1 MPYILTSTANPS
13 SPQSWVKMETE
24 SILSGHSEYGNR
36 MQNGHRTTPRPLPPL
51 KGPGCGP
58 GGGGLPGGSS
68 GGPHSFLNG
77 GNASMANLGLMTP
90 HNSHMPP
97 ANIHSQSPTS
107 VLSNYSLNRN
117 LNQLNLNLVPRT
129 NSVLSNHTANNHYGR
144 LELESPGYQTAASL
158 QPLHENS
165 IL

>member
-1 MPYILTSTANPS
+1 MPTVFFFSSHLKSTVFTYLQKAHAQQPHIQTQLQTQYVSAPAPFLGNYTLN
-13 SPQSWVKMETE
+13 SPG
-24 SILSGHSEYGNR
+24 GHSVSGLFGSGL
-36 MQNGHRTTPRPLPPL
+36 QNGHGVYNGHGVP
-51 KGPGCGP
+51 GPGCGP
-58 GGGGLPGGSS
+58 GGGGLPGGS

-77 GNASMANLGLMTP
+77 GNSSMANLGLMTP

-129 NSVLSNHTANNHYGR
+129 NR
-144 LELESPGYQTAASL
+144 
-158 QPLHENS
+158 
-165 IL
+165 

>member
-1 MPYILTSTANPS
+1 MPTVSFFS
-13 SPQSWVKMETE
+13 SHLKVQYLHTYKKPMHSSHIQTQLQTQYVSAPAPFLGNYTLN
-24 SILSGHSEYGNR
+24 SPGGHSVSGLFGGGL
-36 MQNGHRTTPRPLPPL
+36 QNGHGVYNGHGVP
-51 KGPGCGP
+51 GPGCGP
-58 GGGGLPGGSS
+58 GGGGLPGGS

-77 GNASMANLGLMTP
+77 GNSSMANLGLMTP

-129 NSVLSNHTANNHYGR
+129 NR
-144 LELESPGYQTAASL
+144 
-158 QPLHENS
+158 
-165 IL
+165 